1 MALTRLEYWLT
12 TPISVLWRD
21 IQDGQISNKLVRVF
35 FLQILAISM
44 AAGVGVWIA
53 IQAVEGMVLEKTL
66 AAEAEYFWERY
77 ASDSSLQLPDT
88 NSLKVYLVDAT
99 DESALPQPLQRQT
112 PGFRRVDVTASERSN
127 IHVSERFGKK
137 LVLLFRGEKLL
148 QASFLLGI
156 APLLGAMLVIYFLT
170 WLGYISSKRALSP
183 LVKLAER
190 VENFDFSS
198 QKLTA
203 INMADIA
210 AEADIETLSLLR
222 AFEHFTARLQS
233 MIERER
239 LFTRNAS
246 HELRTPLAVV
256 KGNMELLRHRAD
268 RPELREQAIERMQR
282 AVVDMQGLIEA
293 LLLLARDEQQN
304 MPESDIDVA
313 AMLRK
318 IMDTEASIQGK
329 QQVLKTVAIKYP
341 LLLHAPERV
350 LSIIFSNL
358 LRNAFTYTDSGAVT
372 VTINKR
378 SVSISDTGIGMDKTE
393 LSHAFEPFFRGQNHE
408 KEGHGLGLALVARL
422 CRSYGWNISA
432 DSKLG
437 EGTTLTLV
445 FPANITITEKQLADK
460 KEAGSQQ
467 PVGLDRS

>member
-35 FLQILAISM
+35 FLQIAAISL
-44 AAGVGVWIA
+44 AAGVGTWVA

-66 AAEAEYFWERY
+66 SAEADYFWQQQANNPDY
-77 ASDSSLQLPDT
+77 QLPDT
-88 NSLKVYLVDAT
+88 KSLKLFLINKG
-99 DESALPQPLQRQT
+99 DEASLPLPLRNQA
-112 PGFRRVDVTASERSN
+112 PGFRKMTLSSATRNR
-127 IHVSERFGKK
+127 IHVSERGGQK
-137 LVLLFRGEKLL
+137 LILLYQGEALL
-148 QASFLLGI
+148 HASMLLGI

-222 AFEHFTARLQS
+222 AFEHFTVRLQS

-256 KGNMELLRHRAD
+256 KGNLELLQHRAD
-268 RPELREQAIERMQR
+268 KPETRQQAIDRMQR
-282 AVVDMQGLIEA
+282 AINDMQGLIEA
-293 LLLLARDEQQN
+293 LLLLARDEQKS
-304 MPESDIDVA
+304 MPDTDIDVVA
-313 AMLRK
+313 LVRK
-318 IMDTEASIQGK
+318 IMATEAAILGK
-329 QQVLKTVAIKYP
+329 QHLQQLVEINYP
-341 LLLHAPERV
+341 LLLRAPERV

-358 LRNAFTYTDSGAVT
+358 LRNAFTYTDNGSVT
-372 VTINKR
+372 VSVNKR
-378 SVSISDTGIGMDKTE
+378 SVSITDTGIGMDKTE
-393 LSHAFEPFFRGQNHE
+393 LQHAFEPFFRGQHHD

-422 CRSYGWNISA
+422 CQSYGWKISA
-432 DSKLG
+432 DSKPG
-437 EGTTLTLV
+437 AGTTLTLA
-445 FPANITITEKQLADK
+445 FPGKTTISEKDQKAM
-460 KEAGSQQ
+460 G
-467 PVGLDRS
+467 

>member
-1 MALTRLEYWLT
+1 MAVWARSVQNVQTMALTRLEYWLT

-35 FLQILAISM
+35 FLQIAAISL
-44 AAGVGVWIA
+44 AAGVGTWVA

-66 AAEAEYFWERY
+66 SAEADYFWQQQATNPDY
-77 ASDSSLQLPDT
+77 QLPDT
-88 NSLKVYLVDAT
+88 KSLKLFLINKGDEASLPLPLRNQASGFSKMTLSSAT
-99 DESALPQPLQRQT
+99 RN
-112 PGFRRVDVTASERSN
+112 R
-127 IHVSERFGKK
+127 IYVSERGGQK
-137 LVLLFRGEKLL
+137 LILLYQSEALL
-148 QASFLLGI
+148 NASMLLGI

-256 KGNMELLRHRAD
+256 KGNLELLRHRAD
-268 RPELREQAIERMQR
+268 KPETRQQAIDRMQR
-282 AVVDMQGLIEA
+282 AINDMQGLIEA
-293 LLLLARDEQQN
+293 LLLLARDEQKS
-304 MPESDIDVA
+304 MPDTDIDVVA
-313 AMLRK
+313 LVRK
-318 IMDTEASIQGK
+318 IMATEAAILGK
-329 QQVLKTVAIKYP
+329 QHLQQLVEINYP
-341 LLLHAPERV
+341 LLLRAPERV

-358 LRNAFTYTDSGAVT
+358 LRNAFTYTDNGSVT
-372 VTINKR
+372 VSVNKR
-378 SVSISDTGIGMDKTE
+378 SVSITDTGIGMDKTE
-393 LSHAFEPFFRGQNHE
+393 LQHAFEPFFRGQHHD

-422 CRSYGWNISA
+422 CQSYGWKISA
-432 DSKLG
+432 DSKPAA
-437 EGTTLTLV
+437 GTTLTLA
-445 FPANITITEKQLADK
+445 FPGKTTIREKDY
-460 KEAGSQQ
+460 
-467 PVGLDRS
+467 

>member
-35 FLQILAISM
+35 FLQIMAISM

-77 ASDSSLQLPDT
+77 ADDSTADLPDT
-88 NSLKVYLVDAT
+88 NSLKVFLVDAG
-99 DESALPQPLQRQT
+99 DEAELPQSLRGQT
-112 PGFRRVDVTASERSN
+112 PGFRRVDMGASERSS
-127 IHVSERFGKK
+127 IYVSERAGKK

-148 QASFLLGI
+148 QASFLLGV

-222 AFEHFTARLQS
+222 AFEHFTERLQS

-268 RPELREQAIERMQR
+268 KPEMRQQAIERMQR
-282 AVVDMQGLIEA
+282 AVIDMQGLIEA
-293 LLLLARDEQQN
+293 LLLLARDEQQQ
-304 MPESDIDVA
+304 MPESNIDVA
-313 AMLRK
+313 ELLRK
-318 IMDTEASIQGK
+318 IMDTELSILGK
-329 QQVLKTVAIKYP
+329 QHLQHSIDVNYP
-341 LLLHAPERV
+341 LLLRAPERV

-358 LRNAFTYTDSGAVT
+358 LRNAFTYTDSGSVT
-372 VTINKR
+372 ITINKR

-393 LSHAFEPFFRGQNHE
+393 LNHAFEPFFRGQHHE

-445 FPANITITEKQLADK
+445 FPAKITITEKQL
-460 KEAGSQQ
+460 EASQQ
-467 PVGLDRS
+467 SQKVG

>member
-35 FLQILAISM
+35 FLQILAISI
-44 AAGVGVWIA
+44 AAGVGIWIA
-53 IQAVEGMVLEKTL
+53 IYAVEGMVLEKTL
-66 AAEAEYFWERY
+66 AAEAEYFWQRY
-77 ASDSSLQLPDT
+77 DEQPDIAIPETKSLQM
-88 NSLKVYLVDAT
+88 YLVDAGNQA
-99 DESALPQPLQRQT
+99 ALPPALRDQV
-112 PGFRRVDVTASERSN
+112 PGFRRVQMDESFRSS
-127 IHVSERFGKK
+127 IHVSSRNDKK
-137 LVLLFRGEKLL
+137 LILLFQGEKLL
-148 QASFLLGI
+148 QASFLLGV
-156 APLLGAMLVIYFLT
+156 APLLGAMLVIYFLI

-268 RPELREQAIERMQR
+268 KPELRQQAIERMQR
-282 AVVDMQGLIEA
+282 AVMEMQGLIEA

-313 AMLRK
+313 DMLRK

-329 QQVLKTVAIKYP
+329 QHVQKTIDIKYS

-358 LRNAFTYTDSGAVT
+358 LRNAFIYTDSGSVT

-393 LSHAFEPFFRGQNHE
+393 LNHAFEPFFRGQNHE
-408 KEGHGLGLALVARL
+408 KEGHGLGLALVSRL
-422 CRSYGWNISA
+422 CRSYGWKISA
-432 DSKLG
+432 DSTLG
-437 EGTTLTLV
+437 EGTTLTLM
-445 FPANITITEKQLADK
+445 FPANIIISEKQKAK
-460 KEAGSQQ
+460 NRQVPEKIG
-467 PVGLDRS
+467 

>member
-66 AAEAEYFWERY
+66 AAEAEYFWQRY
-77 ASDSSLQLPDT
+77 ADGGTPQLPDT
-88 NSLKVYLVDAT
+88 NSLKMFLVDVG
-99 DESALPQPLQRQT
+99 DEASLPQSLRGQQA
-112 PGFRRVDVTASERSN
+112 GFRRVDMASAERSS
-127 IHVSERFGKK
+127 IHVSERYGKK

-148 QASFLLGI
+148 QASFLLGV

-268 RPELREQAIERMQR
+268 KPELRQQAIERMQR
-282 AVVDMQGLIEA
+282 AVTDMQGLIEA
-293 LLLLARDEQQN
+293 LLLLARDEQQH
-304 MPESDIDVA
+304 MPETDIDVA
-313 AMLRK
+313 ALLRK

-329 QQVLKTVAIKYP
+329 QQLQQSIDSKYP
-341 LLLHAPERV
+341 LLLRAPERV

-378 SVSISDTGIGMDKTE
+378 SVSITDTGIGMDKTE
-393 LSHAFEPFFRGQNHE
+393 LNHAFEPFFRGQHHE

-432 DSKLG
+432 ESKLG
-437 EGTTLTLV
+437 EGTTLTVV
-445 FPANITITEKQLADK
+445 FPAKITLTEKQMA
-460 KEAGSQQ
+460 ENQQTNGPPSQK
-467 PVGLDRS
+467 VG

>member
-35 FLQILAISM
+35 FLQILAISI
-44 AAGVGVWIA
+44 AAGVGIWIA
-53 IQAVEGMVLEKTL
+53 IYAVEGMVLEKTL
-66 AAEAEYFWERY
+66 AAEAEYFWQRY
-77 ASDSSLQLPDT
+77 SEQPDIAMPET
-88 NSLKVYLVDAT
+88 NSLQMYLVDAG
-99 DESALPQPLQRQT
+99 DEAALPEPLRGQT
-112 PGFRRVDVTASERSN
+112 SGFRRVEMADTQRSS
-127 IHVSERFGKK
+127 IYVSARNDKK
-137 LVLLFRGEKLL
+137 LILLFKGEKLL
-148 QASFLLGI
+148 QASFLLGV

-256 KGNMELLRHRAD
+256 KGNMELLRHRSD
-268 RPELREQAIERMQR
+268 KPELREQAIERMQR
-282 AVVDMQGLIEA
+282 AANDMQGLIEA
-293 LLLLARDEQQN
+293 LLLLARDEQQS

-329 QQVLKTVAIKYP
+329 QHLQHDIDINYP

-358 LRNAFTYTDSGAVT
+358 LRNAFTYTDSGGVS

-378 SVSISDTGIGMDKTE
+378 SVSISDTGMGMDKTE
-393 LSHAFEPFFRGQNHE
+393 LNHAFEPFFRGQNHE
-408 KEGHGLGLALVARL
+408 KEGHGLGLALVSRL
-422 CRSYGWNISA
+422 CRSYGWKISA
-432 DSKLG
+432 DSTLG
-437 EGTTLTLV
+437 EGTTLTLM
-445 FPANITITEKQLADK
+445 FPANITISEKQMAK
-460 KEAGSQQ
+460 NRQAPEK
-467 PVGLDRS
+467 VG

>member
-35 FLQILAISM
+35 FLQILAISL
-44 AAGVGVWIA
+44 AAGIGVWIA
-53 IQAVEGMVLEKTL
+53 IQAVEGLVLEKTL
-66 AAEAEYFWERY
+66 AAEAEFFWQRY
-77 ASDSSLQLPDT
+77 AEDSALELPAT
-88 NSLKVYLVDAT
+88 NSLKMFLIEPGNEA
-99 DESALPQPLQRQT
+99 ELPQPLRGQT
-112 PGFRRVDVTASERSN
+112 PGFRRVALTDAGRSS

-268 RPELREQAIERMQR
+268 KPELRQQAIERMQR
-282 AVVDMQGLIEA
+282 AVTDMQGLIEA
-293 LLLLARDEQQN
+293 LLLLARDEQQH
-304 MPESDIDVA
+304 MPETDIDMA
-313 AMLRK
+313 ALLRK
-318 IMDTEASIQGK
+318 IMETEASIQGK
-329 QQVLKTVAIKYP
+329 QHLQQSIDSKYP
-341 LLLHAPERV
+341 LLLRAPERV

-358 LRNAFTYTDSGAVT
+358 LRNAFTYTDDGAVT

-393 LSHAFEPFFRGQNHE
+393 LNHAFEPFFRGQNHDR
-408 KEGHGLGLALVARL
+408 EGHGLGLALVARL
-422 CRSYGWNISA
+422 CRSYGWSINA
-432 DSKLG
+432 ESKLG
-437 EGTTLTLV
+437 EGTTLTLA
-445 FPANITITEKQLADK
+445 FPAKIAISEKQLAEK
-460 KEAGSQQ
+460 QQ
-467 PVGLDRS
+467 QSEQPQTVG

>member
-35 FLQILAISM
+35 FLQILAISI
-44 AAGVGVWIA
+44 AAGVGIWIA
-53 IQAVEGMVLEKTL
+53 IYAVEGMVLEKTL
-66 AAEAEYFWERY
+66 TAEAEYFWQRY
-77 ASDSSLQLPDT
+77 SDQPDMTMPDT
-88 NSLKVYLVDAT
+88 NSLQMYLVDAG
-99 DESALPQPLQRQT
+99 DEAALPEPLRGQT
-112 PGFRRVDVTASERSN
+112 SGFRRVDMADTQRSS
-127 IHVSERFGKK
+127 IYVSERNGKK
-137 LVLLFRGEKLL
+137 LLLLFKGEKLL

-256 KGNMELLRHRAD
+256 KGNMELLRYRAD
-268 RPELREQAIERMQR
+268 KPELREQAIERMQR
-282 AVVDMQGLIEA
+282 AANDMQGLIEA
-293 LLLLARDEQQN
+293 LLLLARDEQQS

-329 QQVLKTVAIKYP
+329 QHLQHDIDIKYP

-358 LRNAFTYTDSGAVT
+358 LRNAFTYTESGSVT

-393 LSHAFEPFFRGQNHE
+393 LNHAFEPFFRGQHHA

-422 CRSYGWNISA
+422 CRSYGWKISA
-432 DSKLG
+432 DSTLG
-437 EGTTLTLV
+437 EGTTLTLM
-445 FPANITITEKQLADK
+445 FPANITISEKQMEKNRQAPEK
-460 KEAGSQQ
+460 
-467 PVGLDRS
+467 VG

>member
-35 FLQILAISM
+35 FLQVMAISM
-44 AAGVGVWIA
+44 AAGIGVWIA

-66 AAEAEYFWERY
+66 AAEAEYFWERH
-77 ASDSSLQLPDT
+77 ADDSAADLPDT
-88 NSLKVYLVDAT
+88 NSLKVFLVNAG
-99 DESALPQPLQRQT
+99 EEAELPQSLRGQT
-112 PGFRRVDVTASERSN
+112 PGFRRVDIGASGRSS
-127 IHVSERFGKK
+127 IFVSERAGKK
-137 LVLLFRGEKLL
+137 LVLLFQGEKLL
-148 QASFLLGI
+148 QASFLLGV

-222 AFEHFTARLQS
+222 AFEHFTERLQS

-268 RPELREQAIERMQR
+268 KPEMRQQAIERMQR
-282 AVVDMQGLIEA
+282 AVSDMQGLIEA
-293 LLLLARDEQQN
+293 LLLLARDEQQH
-304 MPESDIDVA
+304 MPESNMDLAVL
-313 AMLRK
+313 LRK
-318 IMDTEASIQGK
+318 IMHTEASILGK
-329 QQVLKTVAIKYP
+329 QHVQQSIEVKYP
-341 LLLHAPERV
+341 LLLRAPERV

-358 LRNAFTYTDSGAVT
+358 LRNAFTYTDNGSVT
-372 VTINKR
+372 ITINKR

-393 LSHAFEPFFRGQNHE
+393 LNHAFEPFFRGQHHE

-445 FPANITITEKQLADK
+445 FPAKITITEKQL
-460 KEAGSQQ
+460 EASQQ
-467 PVGLDRS
+467 SQKVG

>member
-35 FLQILAISM
+35 FLQILAISI
-44 AAGVGVWIA
+44 AAGVGIWIA
-53 IQAVEGMVLEKTL
+53 IYAVEGMVLEKTL
-66 AAEAEYFWERY
+66 TAEAEYFWQRY
-77 ASDSSLQLPDT
+77 SEQPDMTMPDT
-88 NSLKVYLVDAT
+88 NSLQMYLVDAG
-99 DESALPQPLQRQT
+99 DEAALPEPLRGQT
-112 PGFRRVDVTASERSN
+112 SGFRRVDMADTQRSS
-127 IHVSERFGKK
+127 IYVSARNGKK
-137 LVLLFRGEKLL
+137 LILLFKGEKLL

-256 KGNMELLRHRAD
+256 KGNMELLRHRSD
-268 RPELREQAIERMQR
+268 KPELREQAIERMQR
-282 AVVDMQGLIEA
+282 AANDMQGLIEA
-293 LLLLARDEQQN
+293 LLLLARDEQQS

-329 QQVLKTVAIKYP
+329 Q
-341 LLLHAPERV
+341 H
-350 LSIIFSNL
+350 
-358 LRNAFTYTDSGAVT
+358 
-372 VTINKR
+372 
-378 SVSISDTGIGMDKTE
+378 
-393 LSHAFEPFFRGQNHE
+393 
-408 KEGHGLGLALVARL
+408 LAA
-422 CRSYGWNISA
+422 
-432 DSKLG
+432 
-437 EGTTLTLV
+437 
-445 FPANITITEKQLADK
+445 
-460 KEAGSQQ
+460 
-467 PVGLDRS
+467 